1 MADRTFKQVQAEVM
15 QFARKNGLS
24 EPDAIAMLRRELKRE
39 GIAMPEKMATDAQF
53 KKQRESFEKGDPV
66 SKTNMATA
74 KAQMRNGG
82 MANGKKHMYVGGG
95 DVTDKLPN
103 KGLKMLAK
111 TPKGRA
117 AVRNMGFNV

>member
-1 MADRTFKQVQAEVM
+1 MADKTFNQVRKEVM
-15 QFARKNGLS
+15 DMARKTGMD
-24 EPDAIAMLRRELKRE
+24 EMDAIIILRKRLKQE
-39 GIAMPEKMATDAQF
+39 GIPMPESMATDKQF

-66 SKTNMATA
+66 SKTNMAAA

-95 DVTDKLPN
+95 DVTDKLLN